1 MLPAIL
7 HVMTPFMGTVTPDSN
22 PWQYTNKT
30 LVKKSGTLSTNLS
43 AMICGKYTQFLV
55 RRTIFGPEASASLG
69 YGLVRKR
76 LTYQPS
82 PAGNE

>member
-22 PWQYTNKT
+22 PWQNTNKT

-43 AMICGKYTQFLV
+43 AMICGKVYAIL
-55 RRTIFGPEASASLG
+55 GEAHHLWA
-69 YGLVRKR
+69 R
-76 LTYQPS
+76 
-82 PAGNE
+82 NECFSRIRAQSGKG